1 MDEVFIQQFGP
12 QGPMPLREPLR
23 HEVETFYA
31 DVKATNAHDAIGKLI
46 ALLADIPASELDGLK
61 LTVLRRGQAYLLHF
75 INHEADAPDISKP
88 LVVQLEKQI
97 TSFNGAEAWEGF
109 TLDEPTF
116 LQFKDYYTKFETAG
130 EDAAMLWL
138 MSELSGVN
146 PFALKKLPITRF
158 IEAESYLRAFLSFF
172 PDKDDGKTR

>member
-1 MDEVFIQQFGP
+1 MDEVFNQQFGP

-23 HEVETFYA
+23 HEVEAFYA
-31 DVKATNAHDAIGKLI
+31 DVKATNAHAAIGKLI
-46 ALLADIPASELDGLK
+46 ALLANVPVAQLDGMK
-61 LTVLRRGQAYLLHF
+61 LTVLRRGQAYLLNF
-75 INHEADAPDISKP
+75 INHAGAEPDISKP

-97 TSFNGAEAWEGF
+97 TSFNGSEAWEGF

-116 LQFKDYYTKFETAG
+116 LQFKDYYTKFETSG

-158 IEAESYLRAFLSFF
+158 IEAERYLTAFLRFF
-172 PDKDDGKTR
+172 PDKEVGKTS